1 MKISCLVFLV
11 ISSALTLAAS
21 DATASSPAPQR
32 LEGAASTVP
41 AGKRRV
47 QHRAAKANQVPKPP
61 HVANTNRLKRPAN
74 GQARSTTA
82 SPRVQTPSRLS
93 QSVVVEKRGSIQNK
107 SVTSVSA
114 VQRQSMFPSSSP
126 SLDNLRH
133 RGPNPAVLGG
143 LGTSKPGGTG
153 AINGSRMSRKP

>member
-1 MKISCLVFLV
+1 MKISLLVFLV

-21 DATASSPAPQR
+21 DATGSNPAPQR

-41 AGKRRV
+41 TGKRRV

-74 GQARSTTA
+74 GQARSTTSTA
-82 SPRVQTPSRLS
+82 RLQPRSRLS

-126 SLDNLRH
+126 SLGNQRH
-133 RGPNPAVLGG
+133 RGANPAVIGG
-143 LGTSKPGGTG
+143 LGTSKASETG
-153 AINGSRMSRKP
+153 AINGSHISRKP